1 MPAKTRDLTN
11 NFLGGLQAAATSR
24 WVFLLIDV
32 ALLAALAALM
42 AGWTWRFAEL
52 GGAPGKTL
60 PATQDGETG
69 LEALKSMHLFG
80 KAEPGQWQ
88 EPTEAARTSLSVKLR
103 GVFAAVGGVEAFAII
118 AIDGKDEAFSAGAQI
133 MPGVILESVAA
144 DHVQLL
150 NNGIPEKLELDSL
163 GRTLDKLENTMSIS
177 ANDINALLANAQNI
191 GFELRQPPGGD
202 RQLVLAKTTSE
213 VEKIGLQ
220 NGDVLRTINGVK
232 INNVED
238 LNRQLVSSAASQEI
252 TLSGERNGQSMNL
265 TYKVQR

>member
-1 MPAKTRDLTN
+1 MPAKARDLAN
-11 NFLGGLQAAATSR
+11 NFLGGLQAAASSR
-24 WVFLLIDV
+24 WGILLIDV

-42 AGWTWRFAEL
+42 ASWTWRFAEL
-52 GGAPGKTL
+52 GAAPGKTL
-60 PATQDGETG
+60 AAAQDGGAG
-69 LEALKSMHLFG
+69 LEALKAMHLFG
-80 KAEPGQWQ
+80 KAEPSQGVDAGG
-88 EPTEAARTSLSVKLR
+88 TARTSLNVKLR
-103 GVFAAVGGVEAFAII
+103 GVFAAVGGAEAFAII

-133 MPGVILESVAA
+133 MPGVVLESVAA
-144 DHVQLL
+144 DHVRLL

-163 GRTLDKLENTMSIS
+163 GRALDKVQNTMSIS

-202 RQLVLAKTTSE
+202 RQLVLAKATSE
-213 VEKIGLQ
+213 VEKFGLQ

-238 LNRQLVSSAASQEI
+238 LNRQLVSLAASQEI